1 MARRIQIYPY
11 RIPSS
16 PSSSSSSWS
25 LGRIVHS
32 LLHRRRTLSLS
43 LFLLLSTSSLYYL
56 HQSLSTSYYYISSL
70 DAPNFLSLSES
81 QPDSYPLEAHN
92 STHYKL
98 PKRYPLLPSTSPS
111 FSFNPPRPCNA
122 QTLTLSFPPISN
134 SSSRSSI
141 PTPDVIQW
149 FSPSPPLPL
158 NTSLSTR
165 LDSFLNSP
173 LSTSEIHSLYNSQ
186 TCSSP
191 SISHNLNKLHYREN
205 VEFWRNGLTEEQ
217 VWEIRTQVVRVLQ
230 GAQNQGRMDLKE
242 GPRGKRGLVW
252 TAGNAD
258 TFDRVLVSLR
268 LLRNL
273 YSCNLPAEIFH
284 FPSESPSPSQLEEFT
299 LLNALVIPLT
309 NLSKSPAG
317 GPTKQFHIKGLSLTS
332 SSFTQLLY
340 LDSDSLPTRS
350 PETLFD
356 SKEFQTFGVVL
367 WNDFWKDSRENGI
380 WRVLGIQC
388 RDELSVESGQ
398 VLVDKARHM
407 DALIL
412 LEHWLESWKFW
423 FRFSDGDKDLLRYA
437 LLLLRK
443 RWSTP
448 SHPLVSASWTNPL
461 ELGEE
466 HRDQFVGHTMIQF
479 GLTSEF
485 LDGKGG
491 RERGRPLFV
500 HGNLLKRI
508 VGDFGGN
515 GGTWGRN
522 LQLRIPTIEEIPS
535 LLTSS
540 SSSSVSPVSPAP
552 SVESN
557 SKVIPL
563 NSEEEESSI
572 SSCDDFVNMSPFTG
586 LGITHSYSPTPLEN
600 NASSI
605 ASLRRRIQ
613 GLLSRGMRTEFWDGH
628 RGWSYVL
635 GIQTSWKDE
644 LEGLELDDDDDD
656 NRRNSTTLPP
666 PKEGIW
672 EEWVRRERV
681 AECSKRESIRDQIV
695 SSIRKNSISGS
706 ETIEEEDES
715 REMKPEGERGFME
728 VVKWEDFEELREFE
742 KNFYE
747 AGGRANGIGF

>member
-1 MARRIQIYPY
+1 
-11 RIPSS
+11 
-16 PSSSSSSWS
+16 
-25 LGRIVHS
+25 
-32 LLHRRRTLSLS
+32 
-43 LFLLLSTSSLYYL
+43 
-56 HQSLSTSYYYISSL
+56 
-70 DAPNFLSLSES
+70 
-81 QPDSYPLEAHN
+81 
-92 STHYKL
+92 
-98 PKRYPLLPSTSPS
+98 
-111 FSFNPPRPCNA
+111 
-122 QTLTLSFPPISN
+122 
-134 SSSRSSI
+134 
-141 PTPDVIQW
+141 
-149 FSPSPPLPL
+149 
-158 NTSLSTR
+158 
-165 LDSFLNSP
+165 
-173 LSTSEIHSLYNSQ
+173 
-186 TCSSP
+186 
-191 SISHNLNKLHYREN
+191 
-205 VEFWRNGLTEEQ
+205 
-217 VWEIRTQVVRVLQ
+217 
-230 GAQNQGRMDLKE
+230 
-242 GPRGKRGLVW
+242 
-252 TAGNAD
+252 
-258 TFDRVLVSLR
+258 
-268 LLRNL
+268 
-273 YSCNLPAEIFH
+273 
-284 FPSESPSPSQLEEFT
+284 
-299 LLNALVIPLT
+299 
-309 NLSKSPAG
+309 
-317 GPTKQFHIKGLSLTS
+317 
-332 SSFTQLLY
+332 
-340 LDSDSLPTRS
+340 
-350 PETLFD
+350 
-356 SKEFQTFGVVL
+356 
-367 WNDFWKDSRENGI
+367 
-380 WRVLGIQC
+380 
-388 RDELSVESGQ
+388 
-398 VLVDKARHM
+398 
-407 DALIL
+407 
-412 LEHWLESWKFW
+412 
-423 FRFSDGDKDLLRYA
+423 
-437 LLLLRK
+437 
-443 RWSTP
+443 
-448 SHPLVSASWTNPL
+448 
-461 ELGEE
+461 
-466 HRDQFVGHTMIQF
+466 MIQF

-508 VGDFGGN
+508 VGYVFSLSLPLKPPSRFLSLFPDMEKTDRKVVLLVPDTSRDFGGN

-552 SVESN
+552 SVESH